1 MDSDASLIDILT
13 APDRFFRSLGERIE
27 SIKVPGL
34 IIFFTALLAA
44 MTGYFAAEAVP
55 LTGVSGADA
64 ETLKSILGPATAVIA
79 FITVFIAWGLQSL
92 VLHVIAK
99 VLGGTGS
106 FKSTLAVVGYGNLP
120 QVLMS
125 ILGLAL
131 LLVYHMDVENMGA
144 ALGLTVLGLIFTLWS
159 VVIWFFGFKH
169 AHELT
174 TAKAGVIVAIV
185 FIVSVALSILF

>member
-44 MTGYFAAEAVP
+44 MTGYFAAGAVP

>member
-27 SIKVPGL
+27 NIKVPGL
-34 IIFFTALLAA
+34 IIFITALLAA
-44 MTGYFAAEAVP
+44 MTGYLAAGAVP
-55 LTGVSGADA
+55 MTGISGADA
-64 ETLKSILGPATAVIA
+64 EAFKTLIAPFAAVFA
-79 FITVFIAWGLQSL
+79 FIAVFIGWGLQSL

-106 FKSTLAVVGYGNLP
+106 FKSTLAVIGYGNLP
-120 QVLMS
+120 QILVS
-125 ILGLAL
+125 ILALAL
-131 LLVYHMDVENMGA
+131 LLVYHMDIENLGA
-144 ALGLTVLGLIFTLWS
+144 ALGITVLGLIFTLWS

-174 TAKAGVIVAIV
+174 TAKAGMIVAIV
-185 FIVSVALSILF
+185 FIVSMALSILL

>member
-44 MTGYFAAEAVP
+44 MTGYFAAGAVP

-144 ALGLTVLGLIFTLWS
+144 ALGLIVMGLIFTLWS